1 VSTETSY
8 QTEKPTTNWRIA
20 MKFVT
25 LYFTLVTVSTICIML
40 GTCTDFLTAL
50 ATAAVSA
57 AVKTI
62 AVKLHDIIWGIKKPQ
77 NWSSVEL
84 EELAK

>member
-1 VSTETSY
+1 
-8 QTEKPTTNWRIA
+8 

-40 GTCTDFLTAL
+40 GTCTNFWTAF

-62 AVKLHDIIWGIKKPQ
+62 AVKLHDTIWDIKKCQ
-77 NWSSVEL
+77 NWTSIEL